1 MQNINQ
7 KELGAYYTPSGPAKH
22 LVQTALSSFFLH
34 DISKGTGK
42 FFDSLD
48 DALSAS
54 DHNVIDRLDQAAR
67 HVTVLDG
74 AVGDGQ
80 LILAALGFLSQVR
93 QATNRR
99 LMAKV
104 TTEHDL
110 LRDIVQS
117 NLFGM
122 DIAPMAVQECH
133 ENIITLL
140 GQIHNPEKNAIN
152 TNIVRNLIQGNFLE
166 STLDDWSNLKGIK
179 GVDIVIG
186 NPPWGRN
193 ILQRKEKSRWKKEF
207 NIESSLRNLNVFE
220 IFLHKATHLLAP
232 SRGILGFLLPK
243 NITRSN
249 HYTALREFIL
259 STYQILTLDFFNLF
273 QNVTQE
279 YISLVA
285 RKTELVPSGHKI
297 VVDKTIQIPQL
308 LYSKTIDFI
317 FTRDYN
323 SEFQQIHQA
332 ITHNSQP
339 LESFITIRRG
349 EELSKKGTIMFCP
362 RCKEW
367 VPFSSRKRF
376 TICPR
381 CTNAIPKTRLQ
392 LYHLIKSRPDDRH
405 TEHILTGLDFGE
417 FEIKKT
423 HYFDNSVPFY
433 SKKETGIYK
442 SPKLIFQKIKRV
454 PCAAFDYDS
463 HRTTQNVYNLQLKS
477 DYKGSPEIL
486 YYILAIFNSR
496 LIQWYYERQF
506 NLGSRYTN
514 AISIRNLRRFPLKDA
529 NLQEGTGFEIVKLS
543 KSLSNISTSSSS
555 FIALREKLDTA
566 VLQHFGLS
574 DIQLPV
580 I

>member
-7 KELGAYYTPSGPAKH
+7 KELGAYYTPSGTAKH
-22 LVQTALSSFFLH
+22 LVQTSLSAFFLH
-34 DISKGTGK
+34 DIRNATGK
-42 FFDSLD
+42 FFVSLG

-54 DHNVIDRLDQAAR
+54 DQNVINRLDQAAR
-67 HVTVLDG
+67 QIRVLDG

-80 LILAALGFLSQVR
+80 LILAALEFLSQVR
-93 QATNRR
+93 QVTNRR

-104 TTEHDL
+104 ITEHDL

-117 NLFGM
+117 NLFAM
-122 DIAPMAVQECH
+122 DIASMAVQECR
-133 ENIITLL
+133 ENIIALF
-140 GQIHNPEKNAIN
+140 GQIQNSEKNAIN
-152 TNIVRNLIQGNFLE
+152 TNIMRNLIQGNFLE
-166 STLDDWSNLKGIK
+166 STLDNWSNLKGIK
-179 GVDIVIG
+179 GVDIVLG

-193 ILQRKEKSRWKKEF
+193 ILDQKEKFRWKKEF
-207 NIESSLRNLNVFE
+207 NIQSSLRNLNVFE

-243 NITRSN
+243 NFTRSN

-259 STYQILTLDFFNLF
+259 NTYQILTLDFFNLF
-273 QNVTQE
+273 QDVTQE
-279 YISLVA
+279 FISLVA
-285 RKTELVPSGHKI
+285 RKAELIPSDHKI
-297 VVDKTIQIPQL
+297 VVDKKIQIPQL
-308 LYSKTIDFI
+308 LYSQTIDFI

-323 SEFQQIHQA
+323 SEFRQIHQA
-332 ITHNSQP
+332 IIHNSHP
-339 LESFITIRRG
+339 LESFVTIRRG

-367 VPFSSRKRF
+367 VPFSSRKRD

-381 CTNAIPKTRLQ
+381 CTKAIPKTQLQ
-392 LYHLIKSRPDDRH
+392 LYHLIKSRPDDKH

-417 FEIKKT
+417 FEIKTT
-423 HYFDNSVPFY
+423 HYFDDSVPFY
-433 SKKETGIYK
+433 SKKDTGIYK
-442 SPKLIFQKIKRV
+442 SPKLIVQKIKRV
-454 PCAAFDYDS
+454 PCAAFDDDS

-486 YYILAIFNSR
+486 FYILAILNSR

-506 NLGSRYTN
+506 NLGSHYTN

-529 NLQEGTGFEIVKLS
+529 NLLEGTGFEIVKLS
-543 KSLSNISTSSSS
+543 KSLSNTSTSSSS
-555 FIALREKLDTA
+555 FKTLCEKLDTA

-574 DIQLPV
+574 DIQLP
-580 I
+580 II